1 MAKSRPHVIL
11 SAAISVDGKIATKT
25 GDSNLSSKIDKIRVH
40 KLRSKVDAILIG
52 QNTLRRDDP
61 ILSVRYAKGKN
72 PIRIILDSRGKI
84 SSKSK
89 IIKTC
94 NKIPT
99 ILAVSKNI
107 SNKNLQR
114 LKKYPLEI
122 IVTGENKVNLKQ
134 LLKQLEK
141 RKIKKLLLEGGGT
154 VNWEFIKQGLFDE
167 IIVTV
172 TPFLIGGIKSISLVQ
187 GFGVSKI
194 SKSTKLKL
202 KKIKQQKNE
211 LVLHYIKLW
220 YFILKSQIVTLDLTS
235 KFLY

>member
-61 ILSVRYAKGKN
+61 ILSVRYAKGRN

-141 RKIKKLLLEGGGT
+141 RKIKKLLLEGGGI

-172 TPFLIGGIKSISLVQ
+172 TPFLIGGTKSISLVQ
-187 GFGVSKI
+187 GLGFSKI

-211 LVLHYIKLW
+211 LVLHYTKL
-220 YFILKSQIVTLDLTS
+220 
-235 KFLY
+235 

>member
-61 ILSVRYAKGKN
+61 ILSVRYAKGRN

-84 SSKSK
+84 SPKSK

-122 IVTGENKVNLKQ
+122 IVTGKNKVNLKQ

-141 RKIKKLLLEGGGT
+141 RKIKKLLLEGGGI

-172 TPFLIGGIKSISLVQ
+172 TPFLIGGTKSISLVQ
-187 GFGVSKI
+187 GLGFSKI

-211 LVLHYIKLW
+211 LVLHYTKL
-220 YFILKSQIVTLDLTS
+220 
-235 KFLY
+235 

>member
-1 MAKSRPHVIL
+1 MVKSRPHVIL

-61 ILSVRYAKGKN
+61 ILSVRYAKGRN

-122 IVTGENKVNLKQ
+122 IIGGENKVNLKQ

-172 TPFLIGGIKSISLVQ
+172 TPFLIGGAKSISLVQ
-187 GFGVSKI
+187 GLGFSKI

-211 LVLHYIKLW
+211 LVLHYTKL
-220 YFILKSQIVTLDLTS
+220 
-235 KFLY
+235 

>member
-61 ILSVRYAKGKN
+61 ILSVRYAKGRN

-187 GFGVSKI
+187 GLGFSKI

-211 LVLHYIKLW
+211 LVLHYTKL
-220 YFILKSQIVTLDLTS
+220 
-235 KFLY
+235 

>member
-61 ILSVRYAKGKN
+61 ILSVRYSKGRN

-99 ILAVSKNI
+99 ILAVSKKI

-141 RKIKKLLLEGGGT
+141 RKIKKLLLEGGGI

-172 TPFLIGGIKSISLVQ
+172 TPFLIGGTKSISLVQ
-187 GFGVSKI
+187 GLGFSKI

-202 KKIKQQKNE
+202 KKNKTTKE
-211 LVLHYIKLW
+211 WTCFTLYK
-220 YFILKSQIVTLDLTS
+220 IVIFHS
-235 KFLY
+235 